1 MVESICGQGFAYAH
15 EVEEDWAKELVKLG
29 QQATEKRQYRGQR
42 RLNKIQSGAPADVL
56 LL

>member
-1 MVESICGQGFAYAH
+1 MVESICGQGFADAH

-42 RLNKIQSGAPADVL
+42 WLNKIQSGAPADVL